1 MIRLIFISLRLI
13 NKKAKEYAKD
23 SISALSRKEYLE
35 FFEELFPLMREN
47 TKTHGRIA
55 FLVGDWRDFQGISA
69 MEEDPDESILVL
81 DYGDI
86 MRRAGWKVT
95 HLIDC
100 PLPTERFHPHM
111 VTRMQENNTLG
122 TVRRTLIIGIKK

>member
-1 MIRLIFISLRLI
+1 
-13 NKKAKEYAKD
+13 
-23 SISALSRKEYLE
+23 
-35 FFEELFPLMREN
+35 
-47 TKTHGRIA
+47 
-55 FLVGDWRDFQGISA
+55 
-69 MEEDPDESILVL
+69 MEEEPDESILVL

-111 VTRMQENNTLG
+111 VTRMQENNTPVNALD
-122 TVRRTLIIGIKK
+122 TITISDL